1 MNVATTSCFS
11 SCDGSEPKQSS
22 ITPICWELSI
32 DSKLSS
38 HLWVWLHTYAD
49 GYTRHGGVVVIT
61 RGGYTYAPRWSADM
75 IID

>member
-38 HLWVWLHTYAD
+38 HLWVWSHTYAVVTQ
-49 GYTRHGGVVVIT
+49 GTVVVVIT
-61 RGGYTYAPRWSADM
+61 RGGYTRTSPVG
-75 IID
+75 